1 MNQNRYSKIFTKKK
15 VASSA
20 VCVVLAVSL
29 FAGCAHFESIEYS
42 QEISEENPETIEAFD
57 QFINDIFETEV
68 TENTINLHFTISDPE
83 KYGITDYPVTLGDL
97 SIDAMAD
104 SNARLENYLSGLNS
118 FSYTELTL
126 NQQLTYDIL
135 ENYFKLQLDM
145 ADMYLYDELLRP
157 STGVQA
163 QLPIL
168 YEEYSFNSKKD
179 VEDYLK
185 LLALTDEYFDQIIS
199 FDFFTE
205 HSLTEVTENTI
216 NLHFTISDPEKY
228 GITDYPVTLGD
239 LSNDAMSD
247 SNARLENYL
256 SGLSSFSYTELTL
269 NQQLTYDILENY
281 FQLQLDMADMYLYDE
296 LLRPSTGVQ
305 AQLPILYE
313 EYSFNSKK
321 DVEDYLKLLALT
333 DEYFDQI
340 ISFEKEKADAGLFM
354 SDFACQNIIDQCN
367 AFIADSDN
375 HYLIE
380 TFNTRIDKLTGLTQS
395 EKDHYRLQN
404 EKMLLE
410 HIFPAYENLAAALTD
425 LLGSGTNENGLCYFP
440 EGKQYYEYLLAYNTG
455 ASESV
460 KTLENMIS
468 NERVKVLQESSD
480 LTTENPELWELA
492 SEATLTP
499 TDSATTLNH
508 LKEVML
514 DDFPAPPETSYT
526 VNYIDDCVADY
537 LAPAFYVIAPIDDY
551 SHNSIYINET
561 TDTTN
566 ISYFTTLAH
575 EGFPGHLYQTVMTY
589 ESGIE
594 PVRSILNYSG
604 FVEGWATYVEFQSYH
619 YAGLDD
625 DVATILELNQDAT
638 LSLYASTD
646 IGIHYEGWT
655 LEDTKKFWNNYG
667 ITNDDAIESIFEL
680 IVEEPTHYL
689 KYYIG
694 FLKFEELKKETSLKN
709 IKNYNDKSFHQ
720 AVLSIG
726 PAPFDIVDKYL
737 PAYYEYI
744 E

>member
-1 MNQNRYSKIFTKKK
+1 M
-15 VASSA
+15 
-20 VCVVLAVSL
+20 VLAVSL

-68 TENTINLHFTISDPE
+68 
-83 KYGITDYPVTLGDL
+83 
-97 SIDAMAD
+97 M
-104 SNARLENYLSGLNS
+104 
-118 FSYTELTL
+118 
-126 NQQLTYDIL
+126 
-135 ENYFKLQLDM
+135 
-145 ADMYLYDELLRP
+145 
-157 STGVQA
+157 
-163 QLPIL
+163 
-168 YEEYSFNSKKD
+168 
-179 VEDYLK
+179 
-185 LLALTDEYFDQIIS
+185 
-199 FDFFTE
+199 
-205 HSLTEVTENTI
+205 ENTI

-404 EKMLLE
+404 EKMLHE

-455 ASESV
+455 TSESV

-499 TDSATTLNH
+499 TDSVTTLNH

-514 DDFPAPPETSYT
+514 DDFPAPPEIGYT

-737 PAYYEYI
+737 PVYYEYI

>member
-1 MNQNRYSKIFTKKK
+1 M
-15 VASSA
+15 
-20 VCVVLAVSL
+20 VLAVSL

-57 QFINDIFETEV
+57 QFINDIFE
-68 TENTINLHFTISDPE
+68 
-83 KYGITDYPVTLGDL
+83 
-97 SIDAMAD
+97 
-104 SNARLENYLSGLNS
+104 
-118 FSYTELTL
+118 
-126 NQQLTYDIL
+126 
-135 ENYFKLQLDM
+135 
-145 ADMYLYDELLRP
+145 
-157 STGVQA
+157 
-163 QLPIL
+163 
-168 YEEYSFNSKKD
+168 
-179 VEDYLK
+179 
-185 LLALTDEYFDQIIS
+185 
-199 FDFFTE
+199 
-205 HSLTEVTENTI
+205 TEVTENTI

-333 DEYFDQI
+333 DKYFDQI

-367 AFIADSDN
+367 AFIVDSDN

-404 EKMLLE
+404 EKMLRE

-514 DDFPAPPETSYT
+514 DDFPAPPETGYT

>member
-1 MNQNRYSKIFTKKK
+1 MC
-15 VASSA
+15 VA
-20 VCVVLAVSL
+20 LAISL

-42 QEISEENPETIEAFD
+42 QEISEENPQTVEAFD

-199 FDFFTE
+199 F
-205 HSLTEVTENTI
+205 
-216 NLHFTISDPEKY
+216 
-228 GITDYPVTLGD
+228 
-239 LSNDAMSD
+239 
-247 SNARLENYL
+247 
-256 SGLSSFSYTELTL
+256 
-269 NQQLTYDILENY
+269 
-281 FQLQLDMADMYLYDE
+281 
-296 LLRPSTGVQ
+296 
-305 AQLPILYE
+305 
-313 EYSFNSKK
+313 
-321 DVEDYLKLLALT
+321 
-333 DEYFDQI
+333 
-340 ISFEKEKADAGLFM
+340 EKEKADAGLFM

-404 EKMLLE
+404 EKMLRE

-526 VNYIDDCVADY
+526 VSYIDDCVADY

-619 YAGLDD
+619 YAGLDN

>member
-20 VCVVLAVSL
+20 VCMVLAVSL
-29 FAGCAHFESIEYS
+29 FAGCMHFESIEYS

-57 QFINDIFETEV
+57 QFINDIFE
-68 TENTINLHFTISDPE
+68 
-83 KYGITDYPVTLGDL
+83 
-97 SIDAMAD
+97 
-104 SNARLENYLSGLNS
+104 
-118 FSYTELTL
+118 
-126 NQQLTYDIL
+126 
-135 ENYFKLQLDM
+135 
-145 ADMYLYDELLRP
+145 
-157 STGVQA
+157 
-163 QLPIL
+163 
-168 YEEYSFNSKKD
+168 
-179 VEDYLK
+179 
-185 LLALTDEYFDQIIS
+185 
-199 FDFFTE
+199 
-205 HSLTEVTENTI
+205 TEVTENTI

-380 TFNTRIDKLTGLTQS
+380 TFNTRIDKLTGLSQS

-404 EKMLLE
+404 EKMLHE
-410 HIFPAYENLAAALTD
+410 HIFPAYENLAAVLTD

-526 VNYIDDCVADY
+526 VSYIDDCVADY

-709 IKNYNDKSFHQ
+709 IKDYNDKSFHQ

>member
-1 MNQNRYSKIFTKKK
+1 M
-15 VASSA
+15 
-20 VCVVLAVSL
+20 CVVLAVSL

-57 QFINDIFETEV
+57 QFINDIFE
-68 TENTINLHFTISDPE
+68 
-83 KYGITDYPVTLGDL
+83 
-97 SIDAMAD
+97 
-104 SNARLENYLSGLNS
+104 
-118 FSYTELTL
+118 
-126 NQQLTYDIL
+126 
-135 ENYFKLQLDM
+135 
-145 ADMYLYDELLRP
+145 
-157 STGVQA
+157 
-163 QLPIL
+163 
-168 YEEYSFNSKKD
+168 
-179 VEDYLK
+179 
-185 LLALTDEYFDQIIS
+185 
-199 FDFFTE
+199 
-205 HSLTEVTENTI
+205 TEVTENTI

-333 DEYFDQI
+333 DKYFDQI

-367 AFIADSDN
+367 AFIVDSDN

-404 EKMLLE
+404 EKMLRE

-514 DDFPAPPETSYT
+514 DDFPAPPETGYT

-619 YAGLDD
+619 YTVNGMYDAL
-625 DVATILELNQDAT
+625 VMKLNQDAT

-689 KYYIG
+689 KYYIR

-709 IKNYNDKSFHQ
+709 IKDYNDKSFHQ

>member
-1 MNQNRYSKIFTKKK
+1 M
-15 VASSA
+15 
-20 VCVVLAVSL
+20 VLAVSL
-29 FAGCAHFESIEYS
+29 FAGCVHFESIEYS

-57 QFINDIFETEV
+57 QFINDIFE
-68 TENTINLHFTISDPE
+68 
-83 KYGITDYPVTLGDL
+83 
-97 SIDAMAD
+97 
-104 SNARLENYLSGLNS
+104 
-118 FSYTELTL
+118 
-126 NQQLTYDIL
+126 
-135 ENYFKLQLDM
+135 
-145 ADMYLYDELLRP
+145 
-157 STGVQA
+157 
-163 QLPIL
+163 
-168 YEEYSFNSKKD
+168 
-179 VEDYLK
+179 
-185 LLALTDEYFDQIIS
+185 
-199 FDFFTE
+199 
-205 HSLTEVTENTI
+205 TEVTENTI

-404 EKMLLE
+404 EKMLRE

-455 ASESV
+455 AAESV

-526 VNYIDDCVADY
+526 VSYIDDCVADY

>member
-1 MNQNRYSKIFTKKK
+1 M
-15 VASSA
+15 
-20 VCVVLAVSL
+20 VLAVSL

-97 SIDAMAD
+97 S
-104 SNARLENYLSGLNS
+104 
-118 FSYTELTL
+118 
-126 NQQLTYDIL
+126 
-135 ENYFKLQLDM
+135 
-145 ADMYLYDELLRP
+145 
-157 STGVQA
+157 
-163 QLPIL
+163 
-168 YEEYSFNSKKD
+168 
-179 VEDYLK
+179 
-185 LLALTDEYFDQIIS
+185 
-199 FDFFTE
+199 
-205 HSLTEVTENTI
+205 
-216 NLHFTISDPEKY
+216 
-228 GITDYPVTLGD
+228 
-239 LSNDAMSD
+239 NDAMSD
-247 SNARLENYL
+247 NNARLENYL

-395 EKDHYRLQN
+395 EKDHYRLHN
-404 EKMLLE
+404 EKMLRE

-526 VNYIDDCVADY
+526 VSYIDDCVADY

>member
-1 MNQNRYSKIFTKKK
+1 MC
-15 VASSA
+15 VA
-20 VCVVLAVSL
+20 LAISL

-42 QEISEENPETIEAFD
+42 QEISEENPQTVEAFD

-185 LLALTDEYFDQIIS
+185 LLS
-199 FDFFTE
+199 
-205 HSLTEVTENTI
+205 
-216 NLHFTISDPEKY
+216 
-228 GITDYPVTLGD
+228 
-239 LSNDAMSD
+239 
-247 SNARLENYL
+247 
-256 SGLSSFSYTELTL
+256 
-269 NQQLTYDILENY
+269 
-281 FQLQLDMADMYLYDE
+281 
-296 LLRPSTGVQ
+296 
-305 AQLPILYE
+305 
-313 EYSFNSKK
+313 
-321 DVEDYLKLLALT
+321 LT

-404 EKMLLE
+404 EKMLRE

-526 VNYIDDCVADY
+526 VSYIDDCVADY

-619 YAGLDD
+619 YAGLDN

>member
-20 VCVVLAVSL
+20 VCVALAISL

-42 QEISEENPETIEAFD
+42 QEISEENPQTVEAFD

-157 STGVQA
+157 STGIQA

-168 YEEYSFNSKKD
+168 YEEYSFTSKKD

-185 LLALTDEYFDQIIS
+185 LLSLTDEYFDQ
-199 FDFFTE
+199 
-205 HSLTEVTENTI
+205 L
-216 NLHFTISDPEKY
+216 
-228 GITDYPVTLGD
+228 
-239 LSNDAMSD
+239 
-247 SNARLENYL
+247 
-256 SGLSSFSYTELTL
+256 
-269 NQQLTYDILENY
+269 
-281 FQLQLDMADMYLYDE
+281 
-296 LLRPSTGVQ
+296 
-305 AQLPILYE
+305 
-313 EYSFNSKK
+313 
-321 DVEDYLKLLALT
+321 
-333 DEYFDQI
+333 

-404 EKMLLE
+404 EKILHE
-410 HIFPAYENLAAALTD
+410 HIFPAYENLVAALTD

-455 ASESV
+455 TSESV

-499 TDSATTLNH
+499 TDSVTTLNH

-514 DDFPAPPETSYT
+514 DDFPAPPEIGYT

-604 FVEGWATYVEFQSYH
+604 FVEGWATYVE
-619 YAGLDD
+619 
-625 DVATILELNQDAT
+625 
-638 LSLYASTD
+638 
-646 IGIHYEGWT
+646 
-655 LEDTKKFWNNYG
+655 
-667 ITNDDAIESIFEL
+667 
-680 IVEEPTHYL
+680 
-689 KYYIG
+689 
-694 FLKFEELKKETSLKN
+694 
-709 IKNYNDKSFHQ
+709 
-720 AVLSIG
+720 VL
-726 PAPFDIVDKYL
+726 
-737 PAYYEYI
+737 
-744 E
+744 

>member
-1 MNQNRYSKIFTKKK
+1 M
-15 VASSA
+15 
-20 VCVVLAVSL
+20 CVVLAVSL

-57 QFINDIFETEV
+57 QFINDIFE
-68 TENTINLHFTISDPE
+68 
-83 KYGITDYPVTLGDL
+83 
-97 SIDAMAD
+97 
-104 SNARLENYLSGLNS
+104 
-118 FSYTELTL
+118 
-126 NQQLTYDIL
+126 
-135 ENYFKLQLDM
+135 
-145 ADMYLYDELLRP
+145 
-157 STGVQA
+157 
-163 QLPIL
+163 
-168 YEEYSFNSKKD
+168 
-179 VEDYLK
+179 
-185 LLALTDEYFDQIIS
+185 
-199 FDFFTE
+199 
-205 HSLTEVTENTI
+205 TEVTENTI

-367 AFIADSDN
+367 AFIVDSDN

-404 EKMLLE
+404 EKMLRE

-514 DDFPAPPETSYT
+514 DDFPAPPETGYT

-589 ESGIE
+589 KSGIE

-709 IKNYNDKSFHQ
+709 IKDYNDKSFHQ

>member
-1 MNQNRYSKIFTKKK
+1 M
-15 VASSA
+15 
-20 VCVVLAVSL
+20 CVVLAVSL

-57 QFINDIFETEV
+57 QFINDIFE
-68 TENTINLHFTISDPE
+68 
-83 KYGITDYPVTLGDL
+83 
-97 SIDAMAD
+97 
-104 SNARLENYLSGLNS
+104 
-118 FSYTELTL
+118 
-126 NQQLTYDIL
+126 
-135 ENYFKLQLDM
+135 
-145 ADMYLYDELLRP
+145 
-157 STGVQA
+157 
-163 QLPIL
+163 
-168 YEEYSFNSKKD
+168 
-179 VEDYLK
+179 
-185 LLALTDEYFDQIIS
+185 
-199 FDFFTE
+199 
-205 HSLTEVTENTI
+205 TEVTENTI

-367 AFIADSDN
+367 AFIVDSDN

-404 EKMLLE
+404 EKMLRE

-514 DDFPAPPETSYT
+514 DDFPAPPETGYT

-737 PAYYEYI
+737 PVYYEYI

>member
-20 VCVVLAVSL
+20 VCVALAISL

-42 QEISEENPETIEAFD
+42 QEISEENPQTVEAFD

-199 FDFFTE
+199 F
-205 HSLTEVTENTI
+205 
-216 NLHFTISDPEKY
+216 
-228 GITDYPVTLGD
+228 
-239 LSNDAMSD
+239 
-247 SNARLENYL
+247 
-256 SGLSSFSYTELTL
+256 
-269 NQQLTYDILENY
+269 
-281 FQLQLDMADMYLYDE
+281 
-296 LLRPSTGVQ
+296 
-305 AQLPILYE
+305 
-313 EYSFNSKK
+313 
-321 DVEDYLKLLALT
+321 
-333 DEYFDQI
+333 
-340 ISFEKEKADAGLFM
+340 EKEKADAGLFM

-404 EKMLLE
+404 EKMLRE

-526 VNYIDDCVADY
+526 VSYIDDCVADY

-619 YAGLDD
+619 YAGLDN
-625 DVATILELNQDAT
+625 DVATILEQKQHAT
-638 LSLYASTD
+638 LSRYASTD

>member
-20 VCVVLAVSL
+20 VCVALAISL

-42 QEISEENPETIEAFD
+42 QEISEENPQTVEAFD

-199 FDFFTE
+199 
-205 HSLTEVTENTI
+205 
-216 NLHFTISDPEKY
+216 Y
-228 GITDYPVTLGD
+228 
-239 LSNDAMSD
+239 
-247 SNARLENYL
+247 
-256 SGLSSFSYTELTL
+256 
-269 NQQLTYDILENY
+269 
-281 FQLQLDMADMYLYDE
+281 
-296 LLRPSTGVQ
+296 
-305 AQLPILYE
+305 
-313 EYSFNSKK
+313 
-321 DVEDYLKLLALT
+321 
-333 DEYFDQI
+333 
-340 ISFEKEKADAGLFM
+340 EKEKADAGLFM

-404 EKMLLE
+404 EKMLRE

-526 VNYIDDCVADY
+526 VSYIDDCVADY

-619 YAGLDD
+619 YAGLDN

>member
-1 MNQNRYSKIFTKKK
+1 M
-15 VASSA
+15 
-20 VCVVLAVSL
+20 VLAVSL

-57 QFINDIFETEV
+57 QFINDIFE
-68 TENTINLHFTISDPE
+68 
-83 KYGITDYPVTLGDL
+83 
-97 SIDAMAD
+97 
-104 SNARLENYLSGLNS
+104 
-118 FSYTELTL
+118 
-126 NQQLTYDIL
+126 
-135 ENYFKLQLDM
+135 
-145 ADMYLYDELLRP
+145 
-157 STGVQA
+157 
-163 QLPIL
+163 
-168 YEEYSFNSKKD
+168 
-179 VEDYLK
+179 
-185 LLALTDEYFDQIIS
+185 
-199 FDFFTE
+199 
-205 HSLTEVTENTI
+205 TEVTENTI

-375 HYLIE
+375 HYLME

-404 EKMLLE
+404 EKMLRE

-455 ASESV
+455 TSESV

-499 TDSATTLNH
+499 TDSVTTLNH

-514 DDFPAPPETSYT
+514 DDFPAPPEIGYT

-737 PAYYEYI
+737 PMYYEYI

>member
-20 VCVVLAVSL
+20 VCMVLAVSL
-29 FAGCAHFESIEYS
+29 FAGCVHFESIEYS

-97 SIDAMAD
+97 S
-104 SNARLENYLSGLNS
+104 
-118 FSYTELTL
+118 
-126 NQQLTYDIL
+126 
-135 ENYFKLQLDM
+135 
-145 ADMYLYDELLRP
+145 
-157 STGVQA
+157 
-163 QLPIL
+163 
-168 YEEYSFNSKKD
+168 
-179 VEDYLK
+179 
-185 LLALTDEYFDQIIS
+185 
-199 FDFFTE
+199 
-205 HSLTEVTENTI
+205 
-216 NLHFTISDPEKY
+216 
-228 GITDYPVTLGD
+228 
-239 LSNDAMSD
+239 NDAMSD

-269 NQQLTYDILENY
+269 NQQPTYDILENY

-380 TFNTRIDKLTGLTQS
+380 TFNTRIDKLTGLSQS

-404 EKMLLE
+404 EKMLHE
-410 HIFPAYENLAAALTD
+410 HIFPAYENLAAVLTD

-455 ASESV
+455 ASESI

-492 SEATLTP
+492 SEAVLTP
-499 TDSATTLNH
+499 TDSVTTLNH

-514 DDFPAPPETSYT
+514 DDFPAPPETGYT

-655 LEDTKKFWNNYG
+655 LKDTKKFWNNYG

>member
-1 MNQNRYSKIFTKKK
+1 M
-15 VASSA
+15 
-20 VCVVLAVSL
+20 CVVLAISL

-42 QEISEENPETIEAFD
+42 QEISEENPQTVEAFD

-199 FDFFTE
+199 F
-205 HSLTEVTENTI
+205 
-216 NLHFTISDPEKY
+216 
-228 GITDYPVTLGD
+228 
-239 LSNDAMSD
+239 
-247 SNARLENYL
+247 
-256 SGLSSFSYTELTL
+256 
-269 NQQLTYDILENY
+269 
-281 FQLQLDMADMYLYDE
+281 
-296 LLRPSTGVQ
+296 
-305 AQLPILYE
+305 
-313 EYSFNSKK
+313 
-321 DVEDYLKLLALT
+321 
-333 DEYFDQI
+333 
-340 ISFEKEKADAGLFM
+340 EKEKADAGLFM

-404 EKMLLE
+404 EKILHE

-526 VNYIDDCVADY
+526 VSYIDDCVADY

-619 YAGLDD
+619 YAGLDN

-694 FLKFEELKKETSLKN
+694 FLKFEELKKQTSLKN
-709 IKNYNDKSFHQ
+709 IKDYNDKSFHQ

>member
-1 MNQNRYSKIFTKKK
+1 M
-15 VASSA
+15 
-20 VCVVLAVSL
+20 CVVLAVSL

-57 QFINDIFETEV
+57 QFINDIFE
-68 TENTINLHFTISDPE
+68 
-83 KYGITDYPVTLGDL
+83 
-97 SIDAMAD
+97 
-104 SNARLENYLSGLNS
+104 
-118 FSYTELTL
+118 
-126 NQQLTYDIL
+126 
-135 ENYFKLQLDM
+135 
-145 ADMYLYDELLRP
+145 
-157 STGVQA
+157 
-163 QLPIL
+163 
-168 YEEYSFNSKKD
+168 
-179 VEDYLK
+179 
-185 LLALTDEYFDQIIS
+185 
-199 FDFFTE
+199 
-205 HSLTEVTENTI
+205 TEVTENTI

-333 DEYFDQI
+333 DKYFDQI

-367 AFIADSDN
+367 AFIVDSDN

-404 EKMLLE
+404 EKMLRE

-514 DDFPAPPETSYT
+514 DDFPAPPETGYT

>member
-1 MNQNRYSKIFTKKK
+1 MC
-15 VASSA
+15 VA
-20 VCVVLAVSL
+20 LAISL

-42 QEISEENPETIEAFD
+42 QEISEENPQTVEAFD

-104 SNARLENYLSGLNS
+104 SNARLENYLSGLN
-118 FSYTELTL
+118 
-126 NQQLTYDIL
+126 
-135 ENYFKLQLDM
+135 
-145 ADMYLYDELLRP
+145 
-157 STGVQA
+157 
-163 QLPIL
+163 
-168 YEEYSFNSKKD
+168 
-179 VEDYLK
+179 
-185 LLALTDEYFDQIIS
+185 
-199 FDFFTE
+199 
-205 HSLTEVTENTI
+205 
-216 NLHFTISDPEKY
+216 
-228 GITDYPVTLGD
+228 
-239 LSNDAMSD
+239 
-247 SNARLENYL
+247 
-256 SGLSSFSYTELTL
+256 SFSYTELTL

-404 EKMLLE
+404 EKMLRE

-526 VNYIDDCVADY
+526 VSYIDDCVADY

-709 IKNYNDKSFHQ
+709 IKDYNDKSFHQ

-737 PAYYEYI
+737 PVYYEYI

>member
-1 MNQNRYSKIFTKKK
+1 M
-15 VASSA
+15 
-20 VCVVLAVSL
+20 CVVLAVSL

-57 QFINDIFETEV
+57 QFINDIFE
-68 TENTINLHFTISDPE
+68 
-83 KYGITDYPVTLGDL
+83 
-97 SIDAMAD
+97 
-104 SNARLENYLSGLNS
+104 
-118 FSYTELTL
+118 
-126 NQQLTYDIL
+126 
-135 ENYFKLQLDM
+135 
-145 ADMYLYDELLRP
+145 
-157 STGVQA
+157 
-163 QLPIL
+163 
-168 YEEYSFNSKKD
+168 
-179 VEDYLK
+179 
-185 LLALTDEYFDQIIS
+185 
-199 FDFFTE
+199 
-205 HSLTEVTENTI
+205 TEVTENTI

-404 EKMLLE
+404 EKILHE
-410 HIFPAYENLAAALTD
+410 HIFPAYENLVAALTD

-455 ASESV
+455 TSESV

-499 TDSATTLNH
+499 TDSVTTLNH

-514 DDFPAPPETSYT
+514 DDFPAPPEIGYT

-709 IKNYNDKSFHQ
+709 IKDYNDKSFHQ

-737 PAYYEYI
+737 PAYYECI

>member
-1 MNQNRYSKIFTKKK
+1 M
-15 VASSA
+15 
-20 VCVVLAVSL
+20 CVVLAISL

-42 QEISEENPETIEAFD
+42 QEISEENPQTVEAFD
-57 QFINDIFETEV
+57 QFINDIFE
-68 TENTINLHFTISDPE
+68 
-83 KYGITDYPVTLGDL
+83 
-97 SIDAMAD
+97 
-104 SNARLENYLSGLNS
+104 
-118 FSYTELTL
+118 
-126 NQQLTYDIL
+126 
-135 ENYFKLQLDM
+135 
-145 ADMYLYDELLRP
+145 
-157 STGVQA
+157 
-163 QLPIL
+163 
-168 YEEYSFNSKKD
+168 
-179 VEDYLK
+179 
-185 LLALTDEYFDQIIS
+185 
-199 FDFFTE
+199 
-205 HSLTEVTENTI
+205 TEVTENTI

-404 EKMLLE
+404 EKILHE
-410 HIFPAYENLAAALTD
+410 HIFPAYENLVAALTD

-455 ASESV
+455 TSESV

-499 TDSATTLNH
+499 TDSVTTLNH

-514 DDFPAPPETSYT
+514 DDFPAPPEIGYT

-709 IKNYNDKSFHQ
+709 IKDYNDKSFHQ

>member
-20 VCVVLAVSL
+20 VCMVLAVSL
-29 FAGCAHFESIEYS
+29 FAGCVHFESIEYS

-57 QFINDIFETEV
+57 QFINDIFE
-68 TENTINLHFTISDPE
+68 
-83 KYGITDYPVTLGDL
+83 
-97 SIDAMAD
+97 
-104 SNARLENYLSGLNS
+104 
-118 FSYTELTL
+118 
-126 NQQLTYDIL
+126 
-135 ENYFKLQLDM
+135 
-145 ADMYLYDELLRP
+145 
-157 STGVQA
+157 
-163 QLPIL
+163 
-168 YEEYSFNSKKD
+168 
-179 VEDYLK
+179 
-185 LLALTDEYFDQIIS
+185 
-199 FDFFTE
+199 
-205 HSLTEVTENTI
+205 TEVTENTI

-380 TFNTRIDKLTGLTQS
+380 TFNTRIDKLTGLSQS

-404 EKMLLE
+404 EKMLHE
-410 HIFPAYENLAAALTD
+410 HIFPAYENLVAALTD

-455 ASESV
+455 ASESI

-492 SEATLTP
+492 SEAVLTP
-499 TDSATTLNH
+499 TDSVTTLNH

-514 DDFPAPPETSYT
+514 DDFPAPPETGYT

-655 LEDTKKFWNNYG
+655 LKDTKKFWNNYG

>member
-20 VCVVLAVSL
+20 VCMVLAVSL
-29 FAGCAHFESIEYS
+29 FAGCVHFESIEYS

-57 QFINDIFETEV
+57 QFINDIFE
-68 TENTINLHFTISDPE
+68 
-83 KYGITDYPVTLGDL
+83 
-97 SIDAMAD
+97 
-104 SNARLENYLSGLNS
+104 
-118 FSYTELTL
+118 
-126 NQQLTYDIL
+126 
-135 ENYFKLQLDM
+135 
-145 ADMYLYDELLRP
+145 
-157 STGVQA
+157 
-163 QLPIL
+163 
-168 YEEYSFNSKKD
+168 
-179 VEDYLK
+179 
-185 LLALTDEYFDQIIS
+185 
-199 FDFFTE
+199 
-205 HSLTEVTENTI
+205 TEVTENTI

-375 HYLIE
+375 HYLME

-404 EKMLLE
+404 EKMLRE

-440 EGKQYYEYLLAYNTG
+440 ERKQYYEYLLAYNTG
-455 ASESV
+455 TSESV

-499 TDSATTLNH
+499 TDSVTTLNH

-514 DDFPAPPETSYT
+514 DDFPAPPEIGYT

-566 ISYFTTLAH
+566 ISHFTTLAH

>member
-20 VCVVLAVSL
+20 VCVALAISL

-42 QEISEENPETIEAFD
+42 QEISEENPQTVEAFD

-199 FDFFTE
+199 F
-205 HSLTEVTENTI
+205 
-216 NLHFTISDPEKY
+216 
-228 GITDYPVTLGD
+228 
-239 LSNDAMSD
+239 
-247 SNARLENYL
+247 
-256 SGLSSFSYTELTL
+256 
-269 NQQLTYDILENY
+269 
-281 FQLQLDMADMYLYDE
+281 
-296 LLRPSTGVQ
+296 
-305 AQLPILYE
+305 
-313 EYSFNSKK
+313 
-321 DVEDYLKLLALT
+321 
-333 DEYFDQI
+333 
-340 ISFEKEKADAGLFM
+340 EKEKADAGLFM

-367 AFIADSDN
+367 AFIVDSDN

-404 EKMLLE
+404 EKMLRE

-526 VNYIDDCVADY
+526 VSYIDDCVADY

-709 IKNYNDKSFHQ
+709 IKDYNDKSFHQ

>member
-20 VCVVLAVSL
+20 VCVALAISL

-42 QEISEENPETIEAFD
+42 QEISEENPQTIEAFD
-57 QFINDIFETEV
+57 QFINDIFE
-68 TENTINLHFTISDPE
+68 
-83 KYGITDYPVTLGDL
+83 
-97 SIDAMAD
+97 
-104 SNARLENYLSGLNS
+104 
-118 FSYTELTL
+118 
-126 NQQLTYDIL
+126 
-135 ENYFKLQLDM
+135 
-145 ADMYLYDELLRP
+145 
-157 STGVQA
+157 
-163 QLPIL
+163 
-168 YEEYSFNSKKD
+168 
-179 VEDYLK
+179 
-185 LLALTDEYFDQIIS
+185 
-199 FDFFTE
+199 
-205 HSLTEVTENTI
+205 TEVTENTI

-404 EKMLLE
+404 EKMLRE

-526 VNYIDDCVADY
+526 VSYIDDCVADY

>member
-20 VCVVLAVSL
+20 VCVALAISL

-42 QEISEENPETIEAFD
+42 QEISEENPQTVEAFD

-126 NQQLTYDIL
+126 NQQLTCDIL
-135 ENYFKLQLDM
+135 ENYFK
-145 ADMYLYDELLRP
+145 
-157 STGVQA
+157 
-163 QLPIL
+163 
-168 YEEYSFNSKKD
+168 
-179 VEDYLK
+179 
-185 LLALTDEYFDQIIS
+185 
-199 FDFFTE
+199 
-205 HSLTEVTENTI
+205 
-216 NLHFTISDPEKY
+216 
-228 GITDYPVTLGD
+228 
-239 LSNDAMSD
+239 
-247 SNARLENYL
+247 
-256 SGLSSFSYTELTL
+256 
-269 NQQLTYDILENY
+269 
-281 FQLQLDMADMYLYDE
+281 LQLDMADMYLYDE

-404 EKMLLE
+404 EKMLRE

-526 VNYIDDCVADY
+526 VSYIDDCVADY

-619 YAGLDD
+619 YAGLDN

>member
-20 VCVVLAVSL
+20 VCVALAISL

-42 QEISEENPETIEAFD
+42 QEISEENPQTVEAFD

-199 FDFFTE
+199 F
-205 HSLTEVTENTI
+205 
-216 NLHFTISDPEKY
+216 
-228 GITDYPVTLGD
+228 
-239 LSNDAMSD
+239 
-247 SNARLENYL
+247 
-256 SGLSSFSYTELTL
+256 
-269 NQQLTYDILENY
+269 
-281 FQLQLDMADMYLYDE
+281 
-296 LLRPSTGVQ
+296 
-305 AQLPILYE
+305 
-313 EYSFNSKK
+313 
-321 DVEDYLKLLALT
+321 
-333 DEYFDQI
+333 
-340 ISFEKEKADAGLFM
+340 EKEKADAGLFM

-404 EKMLLE
+404 EKMLHE

-455 ASESV
+455 AAESV

-526 VNYIDDCVADY
+526 VSYIDDCVADY

>member
-20 VCVVLAVSL
+20 VCMVLAVSL
-29 FAGCAHFESIEYS
+29 FAGCVHFESIEYS

-57 QFINDIFETEV
+57 QFINDIFE
-68 TENTINLHFTISDPE
+68 
-83 KYGITDYPVTLGDL
+83 
-97 SIDAMAD
+97 
-104 SNARLENYLSGLNS
+104 
-118 FSYTELTL
+118 
-126 NQQLTYDIL
+126 
-135 ENYFKLQLDM
+135 
-145 ADMYLYDELLRP
+145 
-157 STGVQA
+157 
-163 QLPIL
+163 
-168 YEEYSFNSKKD
+168 
-179 VEDYLK
+179 
-185 LLALTDEYFDQIIS
+185 
-199 FDFFTE
+199 
-205 HSLTEVTENTI
+205 TEVTENTI

-380 TFNTRIDKLTGLTQS
+380 TFNTRIDKLTGLSQS

-404 EKMLLE
+404 EKMLHE
-410 HIFPAYENLAAALTD
+410 HIFPAYENLAAVLTD

-455 ASESV
+455 ASESI

-492 SEATLTP
+492 SEAVLTP
-499 TDSATTLNH
+499 TDSVTTLNH

-514 DDFPAPPETSYT
+514 DDFPAPPETGYT

-709 IKNYNDKSFHQ
+709 IKDYNDKSFHQ

>member
-20 VCVVLAVSL
+20 VCMVLAVSL
-29 FAGCAHFESIEYS
+29 FAGCVHFESIEYS

-57 QFINDIFETEV
+57 QFINDIFE
-68 TENTINLHFTISDPE
+68 
-83 KYGITDYPVTLGDL
+83 
-97 SIDAMAD
+97 
-104 SNARLENYLSGLNS
+104 
-118 FSYTELTL
+118 
-126 NQQLTYDIL
+126 
-135 ENYFKLQLDM
+135 
-145 ADMYLYDELLRP
+145 
-157 STGVQA
+157 
-163 QLPIL
+163 
-168 YEEYSFNSKKD
+168 
-179 VEDYLK
+179 
-185 LLALTDEYFDQIIS
+185 
-199 FDFFTE
+199 
-205 HSLTEVTENTI
+205 TEVTENTI

-380 TFNTRIDKLTGLTQS
+380 TFNTRIDKLTGLSQS

-404 EKMLLE
+404 EKMLHE

-455 ASESV
+455 ASESI

-492 SEATLTP
+492 SEAVLTP
-499 TDSATTLNH
+499 TDSVTTLNH

-514 DDFPAPPETSYT
+514 DDFPAPPETGYT

-655 LEDTKKFWNNYG
+655 LKDTKKFWNNYG

>member
-1 MNQNRYSKIFTKKK
+1 M
-15 VASSA
+15 
-20 VCVVLAVSL
+20 VLAVSL

-57 QFINDIFETEV
+57 QFINDIFE
-68 TENTINLHFTISDPE
+68 
-83 KYGITDYPVTLGDL
+83 
-97 SIDAMAD
+97 
-104 SNARLENYLSGLNS
+104 
-118 FSYTELTL
+118 
-126 NQQLTYDIL
+126 
-135 ENYFKLQLDM
+135 
-145 ADMYLYDELLRP
+145 
-157 STGVQA
+157 
-163 QLPIL
+163 
-168 YEEYSFNSKKD
+168 
-179 VEDYLK
+179 
-185 LLALTDEYFDQIIS
+185 
-199 FDFFTE
+199 
-205 HSLTEVTENTI
+205 TEVTENTI

-395 EKDHYRLQN
+395 EKDHYRLHN
-404 EKMLLE
+404 EKMLRE

-514 DDFPAPPETSYT
+514 DDFPAPPETGYT

>member
-1 MNQNRYSKIFTKKK
+1 M
-15 VASSA
+15 
-20 VCVVLAVSL
+20 VLAVSL

-97 SIDAMAD
+97 S
-104 SNARLENYLSGLNS
+104 
-118 FSYTELTL
+118 
-126 NQQLTYDIL
+126 
-135 ENYFKLQLDM
+135 
-145 ADMYLYDELLRP
+145 
-157 STGVQA
+157 
-163 QLPIL
+163 
-168 YEEYSFNSKKD
+168 
-179 VEDYLK
+179 
-185 LLALTDEYFDQIIS
+185 
-199 FDFFTE
+199 
-205 HSLTEVTENTI
+205 
-216 NLHFTISDPEKY
+216 
-228 GITDYPVTLGD
+228 
-239 LSNDAMSD
+239 NDAMSD

-281 FQLQLDMADMYLYDE
+281 FKLQLDMADMYLYDE

-404 EKMLLE
+404 EKMLRE

-455 ASESV
+455 TSESV

-499 TDSATTLNH
+499 TDSVTTLNH

-514 DDFPAPPETSYT
+514 DDFPAPPEIGYT

-709 IKNYNDKSFHQ
+709 IKDYNDKSFHQ

>member
-20 VCVVLAVSL
+20 VCVALAISL

-42 QEISEENPETIEAFD
+42 QEISEENPQTVEAFD

-157 STGVQA
+157 STGVQ
-163 QLPIL
+163 
-168 YEEYSFNSKKD
+168 
-179 VEDYLK
+179 V
-185 LLALTDEYFDQIIS
+185 
-199 FDFFTE
+199 
-205 HSLTEVTENTI
+205 
-216 NLHFTISDPEKY
+216 
-228 GITDYPVTLGD
+228 
-239 LSNDAMSD
+239 
-247 SNARLENYL
+247 
-256 SGLSSFSYTELTL
+256 
-269 NQQLTYDILENY
+269 
-281 FQLQLDMADMYLYDE
+281 
-296 LLRPSTGVQ
+296 
-305 AQLPILYE
+305 QLPILYE

-404 EKMLLE
+404 EKMLRE

-526 VNYIDDCVADY
+526 VSYIDDCVADY

-619 YAGLDD
+619 YAGLDN

>member
-15 VASSA
+15 IASSA
-20 VCVVLAVSL
+20 VCVALAISL

-42 QEISEENPETIEAFD
+42 QEISEENPQTVEAFD

-199 FDFFTE
+199 F
-205 HSLTEVTENTI
+205 
-216 NLHFTISDPEKY
+216 
-228 GITDYPVTLGD
+228 
-239 LSNDAMSD
+239 
-247 SNARLENYL
+247 
-256 SGLSSFSYTELTL
+256 
-269 NQQLTYDILENY
+269 
-281 FQLQLDMADMYLYDE
+281 
-296 LLRPSTGVQ
+296 
-305 AQLPILYE
+305 
-313 EYSFNSKK
+313 
-321 DVEDYLKLLALT
+321 
-333 DEYFDQI
+333 
-340 ISFEKEKADAGLFM
+340 EKEKADAGLFM

-404 EKMLLE
+404 EKMLHE
-410 HIFPAYENLAAALTD
+410 HIFPAYENLVAALTD

-526 VNYIDDCVADY
+526 VSYIDDCVADY

-709 IKNYNDKSFHQ
+709 IKDYNDKSFHQ

>member
-1 MNQNRYSKIFTKKK
+1 M
-15 VASSA
+15 
-20 VCVVLAVSL
+20 CVVLAVSL

-68 TENTINLHFTISDPE
+68 
-83 KYGITDYPVTLGDL
+83 
-97 SIDAMAD
+97 M
-104 SNARLENYLSGLNS
+104 
-118 FSYTELTL
+118 
-126 NQQLTYDIL
+126 
-135 ENYFKLQLDM
+135 
-145 ADMYLYDELLRP
+145 
-157 STGVQA
+157 
-163 QLPIL
+163 
-168 YEEYSFNSKKD
+168 
-179 VEDYLK
+179 
-185 LLALTDEYFDQIIS
+185 
-199 FDFFTE
+199 
-205 HSLTEVTENTI
+205 ENTI

-404 EKMLLE
+404 EKMLRE

-455 ASESV
+455 TSESV

-499 TDSATTLNH
+499 TDSVTTLNH

-514 DDFPAPPETSYT
+514 DDFPAPPEIGYT

>member
-20 VCVVLAVSL
+20 VCMVLAVSL
-29 FAGCAHFESIEYS
+29 FAGCVHFESIEYS

-57 QFINDIFETEV
+57 QFINDIFE
-68 TENTINLHFTISDPE
+68 
-83 KYGITDYPVTLGDL
+83 
-97 SIDAMAD
+97 
-104 SNARLENYLSGLNS
+104 
-118 FSYTELTL
+118 
-126 NQQLTYDIL
+126 
-135 ENYFKLQLDM
+135 
-145 ADMYLYDELLRP
+145 
-157 STGVQA
+157 
-163 QLPIL
+163 
-168 YEEYSFNSKKD
+168 
-179 VEDYLK
+179 
-185 LLALTDEYFDQIIS
+185 
-199 FDFFTE
+199 
-205 HSLTEVTENTI
+205 TEVTENTI

-380 TFNTRIDKLTGLTQS
+380 TFNTRIDKLTGLSQS

-404 EKMLLE
+404 EKMLHE
-410 HIFPAYENLAAALTD
+410 HIFPAYENLAAVLTD

-455 ASESV
+455 ASESI

-492 SEATLTP
+492 SEAVLTP
-499 TDSATTLNH
+499 TDSVTTLNH

-514 DDFPAPPETSYT
+514 DDFPAPPETGYT

-655 LEDTKKFWNNYG
+655 LKDKKKFWNNYG

>member
-1 MNQNRYSKIFTKKK
+1 M
-15 VASSA
+15 
-20 VCVVLAVSL
+20 CVVLAISL

-57 QFINDIFETEV
+57 QFINDIFE
-68 TENTINLHFTISDPE
+68 
-83 KYGITDYPVTLGDL
+83 
-97 SIDAMAD
+97 
-104 SNARLENYLSGLNS
+104 
-118 FSYTELTL
+118 
-126 NQQLTYDIL
+126 
-135 ENYFKLQLDM
+135 
-145 ADMYLYDELLRP
+145 
-157 STGVQA
+157 
-163 QLPIL
+163 
-168 YEEYSFNSKKD
+168 
-179 VEDYLK
+179 
-185 LLALTDEYFDQIIS
+185 
-199 FDFFTE
+199 
-205 HSLTEVTENTI
+205 TEVTENTI

-404 EKMLLE
+404 EKMLRE

-526 VNYIDDCVADY
+526 VSYIDDCVADY

-694 FLKFEELKKETSLKN
+694 FLKFEELKKGTSLKN
-709 IKNYNDKSFHQ
+709 IKDYNDKSFHQ

>member
-1 MNQNRYSKIFTKKK
+1 MC
-15 VASSA
+15 VA
-20 VCVVLAVSL
+20 LAISL

-42 QEISEENPETIEAFD
+42 QEISEENPQTVEAFD
-57 QFINDIFETEV
+57 QFINDIFE
-68 TENTINLHFTISDPE
+68 
-83 KYGITDYPVTLGDL
+83 
-97 SIDAMAD
+97 
-104 SNARLENYLSGLNS
+104 
-118 FSYTELTL
+118 
-126 NQQLTYDIL
+126 
-135 ENYFKLQLDM
+135 
-145 ADMYLYDELLRP
+145 
-157 STGVQA
+157 
-163 QLPIL
+163 
-168 YEEYSFNSKKD
+168 
-179 VEDYLK
+179 
-185 LLALTDEYFDQIIS
+185 
-199 FDFFTE
+199 
-205 HSLTEVTENTI
+205 TEVTENTI

-404 EKMLLE
+404 EKMLRE

-455 ASESV
+455 TSESV

-499 TDSATTLNH
+499 TDSVTTLNH

-514 DDFPAPPETSYT
+514 DDFPAPPEIGYT

>member
-20 VCVVLAVSL
+20 VCVALAISL

-42 QEISEENPETIEAFD
+42 QEISEENPQTVEAFD

-199 FDFFTE
+199 F
-205 HSLTEVTENTI
+205 
-216 NLHFTISDPEKY
+216 
-228 GITDYPVTLGD
+228 
-239 LSNDAMSD
+239 
-247 SNARLENYL
+247 
-256 SGLSSFSYTELTL
+256 
-269 NQQLTYDILENY
+269 
-281 FQLQLDMADMYLYDE
+281 
-296 LLRPSTGVQ
+296 
-305 AQLPILYE
+305 
-313 EYSFNSKK
+313 
-321 DVEDYLKLLALT
+321 
-333 DEYFDQI
+333 
-340 ISFEKEKADAGLFM
+340 EKEKADAGLFM

-380 TFNTRIDKLTGLTQS
+380 TFNTRIDKLTSLTQS

-404 EKMLLE
+404 EKMLRE

-526 VNYIDDCVADY
+526 VSYIDDCVADY

-619 YAGLDD
+619 YAGLDN

>member
-20 VCVVLAVSL
+20 VCVALAISL

-42 QEISEENPETIEAFD
+42 QEISEENPQTVEAFD

-185 LLALTDEYFDQIIS
+185 LLS
-199 FDFFTE
+199 
-205 HSLTEVTENTI
+205 
-216 NLHFTISDPEKY
+216 
-228 GITDYPVTLGD
+228 
-239 LSNDAMSD
+239 
-247 SNARLENYL
+247 
-256 SGLSSFSYTELTL
+256 
-269 NQQLTYDILENY
+269 
-281 FQLQLDMADMYLYDE
+281 
-296 LLRPSTGVQ
+296 
-305 AQLPILYE
+305 
-313 EYSFNSKK
+313 
-321 DVEDYLKLLALT
+321 LT

-404 EKMLLE
+404 EKMLRE

-526 VNYIDDCVADY
+526 VSYIDDCVADY

-619 YAGLDD
+619 YAGLDN

-737 PAYYEYI
+737 PVYYEYI

>member
-1 MNQNRYSKIFTKKK
+1 M
-15 VASSA
+15 
-20 VCVVLAVSL
+20 VLAVSL

-57 QFINDIFETEV
+57 QFINDIFE
-68 TENTINLHFTISDPE
+68 
-83 KYGITDYPVTLGDL
+83 
-97 SIDAMAD
+97 
-104 SNARLENYLSGLNS
+104 
-118 FSYTELTL
+118 
-126 NQQLTYDIL
+126 
-135 ENYFKLQLDM
+135 
-145 ADMYLYDELLRP
+145 
-157 STGVQA
+157 
-163 QLPIL
+163 
-168 YEEYSFNSKKD
+168 
-179 VEDYLK
+179 
-185 LLALTDEYFDQIIS
+185 
-199 FDFFTE
+199 
-205 HSLTEVTENTI
+205 TEVTENTI

-404 EKMLLE
+404 EKMLHE

-455 ASESV
+455 AAESV

-514 DDFPAPPETSYT
+514 DDFPAPPETGYT

-709 IKNYNDKSFHQ
+709 IKDYNDKSFHQ